1 MKTKKFSIALKGI
14 LCVFLLC
21 FPLLAEQKA
30 KTQVFNPREKFAVK
44 ELKDDFRL
52 LRTALEEGHGG
63 LYRYTPKQELDQQ
76 FETILGKLTQP
87 LTAKEFLLR
96 LAPLIA
102 NINDGH
108 TGLILSSP
116 HVNYLKKQPIFFP
129 FKLKF
134 IKKGGGTPN
143 PFTVSQ
149 MPFFRSFISKVC
161 RKNKVSLGISKKRAY
176 LFRNYSEHTN
186 LVMGGEVISINGQPI
201 STIIEKMLP
210 ILSSDGHIESSKYR
224 RLESSSYF
232 SRTYTIL
239 FGRTREYSIVY
250 QPPGTK
256 DVKTIKSKGL
266 TQDQLNAEFEKRYP
280 EAAKD
285 KPPIELEYKGNIP
298 VLTVRTFGGGYKKA
312 GISYPEFIKN
322 AFTQFHE
329 KNIKNL
335 VIDLRG
341 NGGGRDEYGKILF
354 AYLIDSPFQ
363 YYKHLEVKQN
373 KHSFWPYTNVPEGE
387 KELAASIKKNNRG
400 TYDVDVSKHP
410 NLGIQQPLK
419 PTFKGNVFILIDGRS
434 FSATGECT
442 SLIHF
447 YKKARFV
454 GEECGAGYYGN
465 TSGFMVLLTLP
476 NTRLRIRIPMVKY
489 AMAVSGYPPD
499 RGIIPDYPV
508 VPKMSDLL
516 NGRDTEMEFV
526 LKLIK
531 EKL

>member
-1 MKTKKFSIALKGI
+1 MGKKELSIVLTGI

-21 FPLLAEQKA
+21 SPVLAQQET
-30 KTQVFNPREKFAVK
+30 KTQDFDPGKKFTVK
-44 ELKDDFRL
+44 ELKDDFCL

-63 LYRYTPKQELDQQ
+63 LYRYTPKPELDQQ
-76 FETILGKLTQP
+76 FETVLDKLSQP
-87 LTAKEFLLR
+87 LTAREFLLR

-108 TGLILSSP
+108 TGLILSSSY
-116 HVNYLKKQPIFFP
+116 VDYLKKQPMFFP

-134 IKKGGGTPN
+134 IKK
-143 PFTVSQ
+143 
-149 MPFFRSFISKVC
+149 K
-161 RKNKVSLGISKKRAY
+161 AY

-210 ILSSDGHIESSKYR
+210 LLPSDGHIESSKYR
-224 RLESSSYF
+224 RLESTSYF
-232 SRTYTIL
+232 GRTYNIL
-239 FGRTREYSIVY
+239 FGITTEYSLVF
-250 QPPGTK
+250 QPPGTN
-256 DVKTIKSKGL
+256 DVNTIKCKGL
-266 TQDQLNAEFEKRYP
+266 TGDQLLATFEKRYP
-280 EAAKD
+280 EAAKN
-285 KPPIELEYKGNIP
+285 KPPHELEYKGNIP
-298 VLTVRTFGGGYKKA
+298 ILTIRTFAGGFIQA
-312 GISYPEFIKN
+312 GISYPEFLKN

-341 NGGGRDEYGKILF
+341 NGGGSDEYGKMLF
-354 AYLIDSPFQ
+354 AYLTDSPFQ

-373 KHSFWPYTNVPEGE
+373 KHSFWSYTNVPEGE
-387 KELAASIKKNNRG
+387 KELASAIKKNNRG
-400 TYDVDVSKHP
+400 TYDVVESRHP

-419 PTFKGNVFILIDGRS
+419 PIFKGNVFILIDGGS

-447 YKKARFV
+447 YKKARFI

-465 TSGFMVLLTLP
+465 TSGFMPTLTLP
-476 NTRLRIRIPMVKY
+476 NTQVRIRIPLVKY

-526 LKLIK
+526 LELIQK
-531 EKL
+531 K

>member
-1 MKTKKFSIALKGI
+1 MKTKKLSIALRGI

-21 FPLLAEQKA
+21 SPLLAEQEA
-30 KTQVFNPREKFAVK
+30 KTQDFNPGKKFAVK

-76 FETILGKLTQP
+76 FEMLLGKLTQP
-87 LTAKEFLLR
+87 LTAREFLLH

-108 TGLILSSP
+108 TGLILSSS
-116 HVNYLKKQPIFFP
+116 HVDYLKKQPIFFP

-134 IKKGGGTPN
+134 IKK
-143 PFTVSQ
+143 
-149 MPFFRSFISKVC
+149 K
-161 RKNKVSLGISKKRAY
+161 AY
-176 LFRNYSEHTN
+176 LFRNYSQHTN
-186 LVMGGEVISINGQPI
+186 LVMGGELISINGQPL

-210 ILSSDGHIESSKYR
+210 ILSSDGHIETSKYR
-224 RLESSSYF
+224 RLESTSYF
-232 SRTYTIL
+232 GRTYNIL
-239 FGRTREYSIVY
+239 FGITTEYSIAY
-250 QPPGTK
+250 QPPGIK
-256 DVKTIKSKGL
+256 DVKMIKSKGL
-266 TQDQLNAEFEKRYP
+266 TEDQLNAAFEKRYP
-280 EAAKD
+280 EAAKN

-298 VLTVRTFGGGYKKA
+298 ILTIRTFGGGYKKA
-312 GISYPEFIKN
+312 GISYPEFLKN

-354 AYLIDSPFQ
+354 AYLMDSPFK

-373 KHSFWPYTNVPEGE
+373 KHSFWPYTNSPEGE
-387 KELAASIKKNNRG
+387 KELAPSIKKNNRG

-465 TSGFMVLLTLP
+465 TSGFGAFLTLP
-476 NTRLRIRIPMVKY
+476 NTRLRIGIPMIKY

-526 LKLIK
+526 LELIEKNFK
-531 EKL
+531 EDS

>member
-1 MKTKKFSIALKGI
+1 MKTKELSIALKGI

-21 FPLLAEQKA
+21 FPLLAEQEA
-30 KTQVFNPREKFAVK
+30 KTQDFNPGKKFAVK
-44 ELKDDFRL
+44 ELKNDFRL

-76 FETILGKLTQP
+76 FETVLSKLTQP
-87 LTAKEFLLR
+87 LTAREFLLH

-108 TGLILSSP
+108 TGLILSSS
-116 HVNYLKKQPIFFP
+116 HVDYLKKQPIFFP

-134 IKKGGGTPN
+134 IKK
-143 PFTVSQ
+143 
-149 MPFFRSFISKVC
+149 K
-161 RKNKVSLGISKKRAY
+161 AY
-176 LFRNYSEHTN
+176 LFRNYSQHTN

-224 RLESSSYF
+224 RLESTSYF
-232 SRTYTIL
+232 GRTYIIL
-239 FGRTREYSIVY
+239 FGITSEYSLVY

-256 DVKTIKSKGL
+256 DVKTIKCKGL
-266 TQDQLNAEFEKRYP
+266 TQDQLNAAFEKRYP
-280 EAAKD
+280 EAAKN

-298 VLTVRTFGGGYKKA
+298 ILTIRTFGGGYKKA
-312 GISYPEFIKN
+312 GISYAEFLKN
-322 AFTQFHE
+322 AFNQFYE

-335 VIDLRG
+335 VIDLRD

-354 AYLIDSPFQ
+354 AYLMDSPFK

-373 KHSFWPYTNVPEGE
+373 KHSFWPHTNMPEGE
-387 KELAASIKKNNRG
+387 KELASSIKKNNRG
-400 TYDVDVSKHP
+400 TYDVEVSKHP

-419 PTFKGNVFILIDGRS
+419 PTFKGNVFVLINGRS

-465 TSGFMVLLTLP
+465 TSGFVPTLTLP
-476 NTRLRIRIPMVKY
+476 NTRLRIRIPLVKY
-489 AMAVSGYPPD
+489 TMAVSGYPPD

-508 VPKMSDLL
+508 VPQMSDLL
-516 NGRDTEMEFV
+516 NGGDTEMEFV
-526 LKLIK
+526 LELIK
-531 EKL
+531 KSFKEE

>member
-1 MKTKKFSIALKGI
+1 MKKKGLSITLIGI
-14 LCVFLLC
+14 LCMFLLS
-21 FPLLAEQKA
+21 PLVLAEQKA
-30 KTQVFNPREKFAVK
+30 KTQDFDPGEKFSIK

-52 LRTALEEGHGG
+52 LRTALEEGHAG

-76 FETILGKLTQP
+76 FEALLGKLTQP
-87 LTAKEFLLR
+87 LTANEFLLH

-108 TGLILSSP
+108 TAVMFSSSYED
-116 HVNYLKKQPIFFP
+116 YLKKQPIFFP

-134 IKKGGGTPN
+134 IEKK
-143 PFTVSQ
+143 
-149 MPFFRSFISKVC
+149 
-161 RKNKVSLGISKKRAY
+161 AY

-186 LVMGGEVISINGQPI
+186 LDMGGEVISINGQPI

-210 ILSSDGHIESSKYR
+210 LISSDGHIETSKYR
-224 RLESSSYF
+224 VLESTIYF
-232 SRTYTIL
+232 GRACNIL
-239 FGRTREYSIVY
+239 FGITTEYSLVY

-256 DVKTIKSKGL
+256 DEKVLKCKGL
-266 TQDQLNAEFEKRYP
+266 TQGLVNAAFEKRCP
-280 EAAKD
+280 EDAKN
-285 KPPIELEYKGNIP
+285 KPPIELQYKGNIP
-298 VLTVRTFGGGYKKA
+298 VLTIRTFGGGYDQT
-312 GISYPEFIKN
+312 GISYPEFLKN

-341 NGGGRDEYGKILF
+341 NGGGSDEYGKMLF

-363 YYKHLEVKQN
+363 YYQHLEVKQN
-373 KHSFWPYTNVPEGE
+373 KHSFWPYTNFPEGE
-387 KELAASIKKNNRG
+387 KELAPAIKKNNRG
-400 TYDVDVSKHP
+400 TYDVVESRHP

-419 PTFKGNVFILIDGRS
+419 PTFRGNVFILIDGRS

-447 YKKARFV
+447 YKKAKFV

-465 TSGFMVLLTLP
+465 TSGFIVLLTLP
-476 NTRLRIRIPMVKY
+476 NSQLRVRIPLVKY

-526 LKLIK
+526 LELIEKKFK
-531 EKL
+531 EESWP

>member
-1 MKTKKFSIALKGI
+1 MKTKKLSMALKGI
-14 LCVFLLC
+14 LCMFLLC
-21 FPLLAEQKA
+21 LPLLAGQEA
-30 KTQVFNPREKFAVK
+30 KTQDFDPGEKFTVK

-52 LRTALEEGHGG
+52 LRNALEEGHGG

-76 FETILGKLTQP
+76 FETILGKLSQP
-87 LTAKEFLLR
+87 LTAREFLLH

-108 TGLILSSP
+108 TRLMLPSP
-116 HVNYLKKQPIFFP
+116 HADYLKKQPIIFP

-134 IKKGGGTPN
+134 IKK
-143 PFTVSQ
+143 
-149 MPFFRSFISKVC
+149 KVH
-161 RKNKVSLGISKKRAY
+161 

-186 LVMGGEVISINGQPI
+186 MVMGGEVISINGQPI

-210 ILSSDGHIESSKYR
+210 IISSDGHIESAKYR
-224 RLESSSYF
+224 RLESTGYF
-232 SRTYTIL
+232 GETYNIL
-239 FGRTREYSIVY
+239 FGITTEYSVVY
-250 QPPGTK
+250 HLPGTK
-256 DVKTIKSKGL
+256 DVKTIKCKGL
-266 TQDQLNAEFEKRYP
+266 TEDQLNAAFKKRYP
-280 EAAKD
+280 EAAKV

-298 VLTVRTFGGGYKKA
+298 VLTIRTFGGGYTKA
-312 GISYPEFIKN
+312 GISYPEFLKN

-329 KNIKNL
+329 KKIKNL

-341 NGGGRDEYGKILF
+341 NGGGSDEYGKMLF
-354 AYLIDSPFQ
+354 AYLTDSPFQ

-373 KHSFWPYTNVPEGE
+373 KHSFWPHTNFPEGE

-400 TYDVDVSKHP
+400 TYDVVESKHP

-447 YKKARFV
+447 YKKAKFV

-465 TSGFMVLLTLP
+465 TSGFMPTLTLP
-476 NTRLRIRIPMVKY
+476 NSRLRIRIPVVKY
-489 AMAVSGYPPD
+489 TMAVSGYPPD

-526 LKLIK
+526 LELIEKKFK
-531 EKL
+531 ED

>member
-1 MKTKKFSIALKGI
+1 MELSIALIGI

-21 FPLLAEQKA
+21 FPVLVGQEA
-30 KTQVFNPREKFAVK
+30 KTQDFDPGEKFSVK
-44 ELKDDFRL
+44 KLKDDFRL

-76 FETILGKLTQP
+76 FETISGKLTRP
-87 LTAKEFLLR
+87 LTAKEFLLY

-108 TGLILSSP
+108 TRLMFSSSYED
-116 HVNYLKKQPIFFP
+116 YLKKQPIFFP
-129 FKLKF
+129 FNLKF
-134 IKKGGGTPN
+134 IEKK
-143 PFTVSQ
+143 
-149 MPFFRSFISKVC
+149 
-161 RKNKVSLGISKKRAY
+161 AY
-176 LFRNYSEHTN
+176 LYRNYSEHTN

-210 ILSSDGHIESSKYR
+210 LISSDGHIETSKYR
-224 RLESSSYF
+224 VLESTIYF
-232 SRTYTIL
+232 GRTYNIL
-239 FGRTREYSIVY
+239 FGITPEYSLVY
-250 QPPGTK
+250 QLPGIK
-256 DVKTIKSKGL
+256 DVKTLKCKGL
-266 TQDQLNAEFEKRYP
+266 TQDLVMSEVEKRYP
-280 EAAKD
+280 EDAQN
-285 KPPIELEYKGNIP
+285 KPPIELQYKGNIP
-298 VLTVRTFGGGYKKA
+298 VLTIRTFGEGDKED
-312 GISYPEFIKN
+312 GISYPEFLKN

-341 NGGGRDEYGKILF
+341 NGGGSDEYGKMLF
-354 AYLIDSPFQ
+354 AYLTDSPFQ
-363 YYKHLEVKQN
+363 YYEHLEVKQN
-373 KHSFWPYTNVPEGE
+373 KHSFWPYTNSPEEE
-387 KELAASIKKNNRG
+387 KELVSYIKKNNRG
-400 TYDVDVSKHP
+400 TYDFDVSKHP

-434 FSATGECT
+434 FSAAGECI

-465 TSGFMVLLTLP
+465 TSGFMVLLSLP
-476 NTRLRIRIPMVKY
+476 NTRLRVRIPMVKY
-489 AMAVSGYPPD
+489 TMAVSGYPPD

-526 LKLIK
+526 LELIEKKFK
-531 EKL
+531 EES

>member
-1 MKTKKFSIALKGI
+1 MKTKKLSIALKRI
-14 LCVFLLC
+14 LYEFLLC
-21 FPLLAEQKA
+21 SPVLAEQEA
-30 KTQVFNPREKFAVK
+30 KTQDFDPGKKFDVK

-87 LTAKEFLLR
+87 LTARELFLH

-108 TGLILSSP
+108 TGLILSSS
-116 HVNYLKKQPIFFP
+116 HVDYLKKQPILFP

-134 IKKGGGTPN
+134 IKK
-143 PFTVSQ
+143 
-149 MPFFRSFISKVC
+149 KAC
-161 RKNKVSLGISKKRAY
+161 
-176 LFRNYSEHTN
+176 LFRNYSEFTI

-210 ILSSDGHIESSKYR
+210 IISSDGHIESSKYR
-224 RLESSSYF
+224 QLESTGYF
-232 SRTYTIL
+232 GRTYNIL
-239 FGRTREYSIVY
+239 FGITMEYSVVY
-250 QPPGTK
+250 HLPGTK
-256 DVKTIKSKGL
+256 DEKTIKCKGI
-266 TQDQLNAEFEKRYP
+266 TEDQLNAVFKKRYP

-285 KPPIELEYKGNIP
+285 KPPIELAYKGNIP
-298 VLTVRTFGGGYKKA
+298 VLTIRTFGGGYKKA
-312 GISYPEFIKN
+312 GISYPEFLKN

-329 KNIKNL
+329 RNIKNL
-335 VIDLRG
+335 VIDLR
-341 NGGGRDEYGKILF
+341 NNSGGSDEYGKILF
-354 AYLIDSPFQ
+354 AYLMDSPFK

-387 KELAASIKKNNRG
+387 KELAPSIKKNNRG

-419 PTFKGNVFILIDGRS
+419 PTFKGNVFILIDGSS
-434 FSATGECT
+434 FSTTGECT

-447 YKKARFV
+447 YKKAKFV

-508 VPKMSDLL
+508 VPEMSDLL
-516 NGRDTEMEFV
+516 NGKDTEMEFV